1 MKAQWTN
8 VEMRREYSSSK
19 VMMSELDSPDE
30 TQSAA
35 HSAHSETELRRIFA
49 SLPEAEQLR
58 VLDYGLYIN
67 DLVATK
73 AIEVEGGAA
82 LRSAQASIE
91 RLTTELTTSVEVA
104 AQTGRAV
111 ARSELADQLTLLQN
125 ENGMLRER
133 LESTERSG
141 REREDSLRSEMQERI
156 DGLYGKL
163 EAAAERDGDRKKST
177 VRGEIGERYVEDLL
191 LELFPTADISDQ
203 RRSRGR
209 GDFVITLGNVHM
221 MLEVKNYTKNVTKS
235 EITKFE
241 RDMNR
246 NAEYTCGILASLVS
260 GVCGKE
266 DYSLEVV
273 NNRPVLYLHRLTADP
288 NALRSA
294 MRLFELMHSLE
305 NVNLSKLGVIDQ
317 IKTELASRRHRIT
330 ALRGMADRHC
340 EELKE
345 LITKE
350 DEATKAA
357 LEMVISG
364 CS

>member
-1 MKAQWTN
+1 MKN
-8 VEMRREYSSSK
+8 VERWVEYLGSHA
-19 VMMSELDSPDE
+19 MMSELDS
-30 TQSAA
+30 
-35 HSAHSETELRRIFA
+35 ETEEVVPDVENVEVDLRRRFDA
-49 SLPEAEQLR
+49 LAQHEQLQ
-58 VLDYGLYIN
+58 VLDYGLYMN
-67 DLVATK
+67 ELVKRK

-82 LRSAQASIE
+82 LREASATID
-91 RLTTELTTSVEVA
+91 RLTTELSTSVEVA

-111 ARSELADQLTLLQN
+111 ARSELADQLTLLQT
-125 ENGMLRER
+125 ENGTLRDR
-133 LESTERSG
+133 LEFAEQSG
-141 REREDSLRSEMQERI
+141 REREDALRSEMQGRI

-163 EAAAERDGDRKKST
+163 EAAAGREGDRKKST

-330 ALRGMADRHC
+330 ALRGMAERHC

-350 DEATKAA
+350 DEATTAA

>member
-1 MKAQWTN
+1 MP
-8 VEMRREYSSSK
+8 REYSTSK

-30 TQSAA
+30 SQIAVQPGA
-35 HSAHSETELRRIFA
+35 ELRSRFA

-58 VLDYGLYIN
+58 VLDYGFYMN
-67 DLVATK
+67 NLVATK

-82 LRSAQASIE
+82 LRLAQSTIE

-111 ARSELADQLTLLQN
+111 ARSELTDQLTLLQN

-133 LESTERSG
+133 LESTEHSG
-141 REREDSLRSEMQERI
+141 REREDALRSEMQERI

-163 EAAAERDGDRKKST
+163 EAVAERDGDRKKST

-330 ALRGMADRHC
+330 ALRGMAERHC

-350 DEATKAA
+350 DEATTAA